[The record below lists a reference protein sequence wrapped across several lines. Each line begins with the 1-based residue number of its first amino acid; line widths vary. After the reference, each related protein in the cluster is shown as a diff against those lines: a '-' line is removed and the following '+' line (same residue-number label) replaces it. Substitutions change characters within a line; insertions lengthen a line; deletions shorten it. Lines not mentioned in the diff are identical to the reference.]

1 MLSMRAKKAR
11 VEKKTLVIS
20 KWELNL
26 WKKPEKC
33 YSCVL
38 SIDLFGAETGT
49 FRKIDQ
55 KYTGKYWDVVLE
67 KNTKNQLH

>member
-1 MLSMRAKKAR
+1 MLSRMAKKAR

-26 WKKPEKC
+26 WKKQEEC
-33 YSCVL
+33 YSYIL
-38 SIDLFGAETGT
+38 SIHLFGTETGT

-67 KNTKNQLH
+67 KNTEDQLH